1 VNLKIPHLLIFVPL
15 SSHLSCDNSAKIYLH
30 NRTGKGLIMAQAI
43 KQVKPGDRVKIN
55 FNGTLKDGT
64 LFDTTYEKDDCE
76 DHGCGCD
83 DNDCSCEDDGNG
95 CEDDGCGCG
104 GEGGPMELTVGAEDF
119 FPQIED
125 ALIGMSPG
133 DKKTLT
139 ILAVDAFGKYDAE
152 MISTVPRNQFPEEL
166 NPMIGDDLELV
177 SDDGEGMVVTVI
189 ELDDVEVTLDAN
201 HPLAGEDLTFEV
213 ELVEIL

>member
-1 VNLKIPHLLIFVPL
+1 
-15 SSHLSCDNSAKIYLH
+15 
-30 NRTGKGLIMAQAI
+30 
-43 KQVKPGDRVKIN
+43 
-55 FNGTLKDGT
+55 
-64 LFDTTYEKDDCE
+64 
-76 DHGCGCD
+76 
-83 DNDCSCEDDGNG
+83 
-95 CEDDGCGCG
+95 
-104 GEGGPMELTVGAEDF
+104 MELTVGAEDF

-139 ILAVDAFGKYDAE
+139 ILAVDAFGEYDAE
-152 MISTVPRNQFPEEL
+152 MISTVPRSQFPEEL